1 MGSRGA
7 SECLRDAVEH
17 DLVVHRRLDVALG
30 AEVLGAVIC
39 DLIKDA
45 SKLQ

>member
-1 MGSRGA
+1 MLEA
-7 SECLRDAVEH
+7 SGLILSNSQH
-17 DLVVHRRLDVALG
+17 DLVVHRSLDVALG